1 MNAVFVFNAE
11 LGYTAQPYI
20 ERTRIGGWFLTVRYP
35 GSAPSGGNVWR
46 EVTVPMLRALG
57 ACVHWQRAA
66 ELSHEQ

>member
-11 LGYTAQPYI
+11 LGYTAQPYAHQ
-20 ERTRIGGWFLTVRYP
+20 WSLTVRYP